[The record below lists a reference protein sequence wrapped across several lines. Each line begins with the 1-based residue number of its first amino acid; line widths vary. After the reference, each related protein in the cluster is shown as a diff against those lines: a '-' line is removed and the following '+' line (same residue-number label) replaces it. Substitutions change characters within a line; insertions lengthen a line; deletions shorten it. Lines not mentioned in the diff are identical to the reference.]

1 MYYTILVIRLE
12 FREDPISPPYD
23 FLIFSFLIK
32 SSIRCIL
39 IAIFQKVIQLGL
51 VIQFVHGD
59 AHFLIER
66 PNLTPKSTFE
76 SQISNF
82 QLLIWIFSPKWVRGS
97 NKWKNRR
104 NPQS

>member
-1 MYYTILVIRLE
+1 MYYTMLFTCPE
-12 FREDPISPPYD
+12 FFEHPISPPSI

-39 IAIFQKVIQLGL
+39 IVIFQKVIKLGL
-51 VIQFVHGD
+51 RIQFGHGD
-59 AHFLIER
+59 AHFWTQG
-66 PNLTPKSTFE
+66 PNLTPKPTFE

-82 QLLIWIFSPKWVRGS
+82 QLLIWIFSPKWLRGS

-104 NPQS
+104 KPQS

>member
-1 MYYTILVIRLE
+1 MYYTMLFMCPE
-12 FREDPISPPYD
+12 FCEHPISPPMD

-39 IAIFQKVIQLGL
+39 IVIFEKVIKLGL
-51 VIQFVHGD
+51 GIQFCHGHS
-59 AHFLIER
+59 HFWTQG
-66 PNLTPKSTFE
+66 PNLTPKPTFD

-82 QLLIWIFSPKWVRGS
+82 QLLICIFSPKWLRGS

-104 NPQS
+104 KPQS